1 MTKPHFF
8 YSIYEDTLG
17 AAERLAPFFTEA
29 AMAFRIGT
37 RGSALA
43 LKQTHMVMD
52 ALKERFPENDYEI
65 VVVKTVGDAVRD
77 RPMKDVGTTGLF
89 TRELEQQLLEGK
101 IDFAVHSMKDMP
113 ARVPDALVLHSVLE
127 RANPRD
133 ALICREAKSL
143 DALPLGAVVGTDSLR
158 RIFSLRIL
166 RPDLQFVS
174 IRGNIDTRLRK
185 LREENLDAI
194 VLAAAGLERM
204 GFHDAVTQ
212 LLSPEEMIPA
222 PAQGILG
229 AEYRQGDEAAAK
241 MLHAICCETTETA
254 CRCERAFLAALNVGC
269 HMPVGAYCETDGKTY
284 SMRAM
289 FGSEDGSDLRFASA
303 EGTDEKVLLTE
314 IMRPFQ
320 EKAKEVEL

>member
-1 MTKPHFF
+1 MV
-8 YSIYEDTLG
+8 
-17 AAERLAPFFTEA
+17 
-29 AMAFRIGT
+29 FRIGT

-43 LKQTHMVMD
+43 LKQANMVMD
-52 ALKERFPENDYEI
+52 ALKERCPGYDFEI

-89 TRELEQQLLEGK
+89 TRELEQQLLDGQ

-113 ARVPDALVLHSVLE
+113 ARVPEGLVLHSVLE

-133 ALICREAKSL
+133 ALICRDAQSL
-143 DALPLGAVVGTDSLR
+143 EDLPQGAVVGTDSLR
-158 RIFSLRIL
+158 RIYCLRRL

-204 GFHDAVTQ
+204 GFSDAITRE
-212 LLSPEEMIPA
+212 LSPEEMIPA

-229 AEYRQGDEAAAK
+229 AEYRRDNEKAAR
-241 MLHAICCETTETA
+241 LLQSICHEPTQTA
-254 CRCERAFLAALNVGC
+254 CRCERAFIEALNVGC
-269 HMPVGAYCETDGKTY
+269 HMPVGAYCETRGGKLA
-284 SMRAM
+284 MRAM
-289 FGSEDGSDLRFASA
+289 FGSEDGADLRFAHARS
-303 EGTDEKVLLTE
+303 TDEKALLSE
-314 IMRPFQ
+314 ILRPFQ

>member
-1 MTKPHFF
+1 MT
-8 YSIYEDTLG
+8 
-17 AAERLAPFFTEA
+17 
-29 AMAFRIGT
+29 FRIGT

-52 ALKERFPENDYEI
+52 ALKARFPENDFEI

-89 TRELEQQLLEGK
+89 TRELEQQLLDGS

-113 ARVPDALVLHSVLE
+113 ARVPDGLVLHSVLE

-133 ALICREAKSL
+133 ALICREAKSP
-143 DALPLGAVVGTDSLR
+143 DDLPRGAVVGTDSLR

-204 GFHDAVTQ
+204 GFHDAVTR

-229 AEYRQGDEAAAK
+229 AEYRSGDETVAG
-241 MLHAICCETTETA
+241 MLQAICHEPTQTA

-269 HMPVGAYCETDGKTY
+269 HMPVGAYCETDGDKLT
-284 SMRAM
+284 MRAM
-289 FGSEDGSDLRFASA
+289 FGAEDGSDLRFAHA
-303 EGTDEKVLLTE
+303 ESTDEKELLNQ
-314 IMRPFQ
+314 ILRPFQ

>member
-1 MTKPHFF
+1 MV
-8 YSIYEDTLG
+8 
-17 AAERLAPFFTEA
+17 
-29 AMAFRIGT
+29 FRIGT

-43 LKQTHMVMD
+43 LKQANMVMD
-52 ALKERFPENDYEI
+52 ALKERYPEYDFEI

-89 TRELEQQLLEGK
+89 TRELEQQLLDGQ

-113 ARVPDALVLHSVLE
+113 ARVPEGLTLHSVLE

-133 ALICREAKSL
+133 ALICRDAKSL
-143 DALPLGAVVGTDSLR
+143 EDLPRGAVVGTDSLR
-158 RIFSLRIL
+158 RIFCLRRL

-204 GFHDAVTQ
+204 GFSDAITQ
-212 LLSPEEMIPA
+212 ELRPEEMIPA

-229 AEYRQGDEAAAK
+229 AEYRQENEMAAR
-241 MLHAICCETTETA
+241 MLQSICHEPTEKV
-254 CRCERAFLAALNVGC
+254 CRCERAFIRELNVGC
-269 HMPVGAYCETDGKTY
+269 HMPVGAYCEAHGKKY
-284 SMRAM
+284 SMLAM
-289 FGSEDGSDLRFASA
+289 FGSEDGSNLRFAQA
-303 EGTDEKVLLTE
+303 ERTDEKELLTE
-314 IMRPFQ
+314 ILKPFQ